1 MMAHLTSTQRKAHH
15 LPCTAVVVQ
24 GFDSPDNVAEMP
36 SKTMVFLYFL
46 CADGEQRVGGFAPAG
61 SRYQSVN
68 PPFVPRL
75 CFDRQTGLIQRAK
88 ETTP

>member
-24 GFDSPDNVAEMP
+24 GFSSPKTVAEMP

-61 SRYQSVN
+61 SLYQSAN

-75 CFDRQTGLIQRAK
+75 CFSRTSGVYCSA
-88 ETTP
+88 